1 MLDLTY
7 EVLAKEK
14 EGIKKRVDQLLDRAS
29 MKKYENEWRDT
40 QIKPREGIIGGED
53 GSINHLRYKNLVIY
67 AVNSAA
73 FVYDSGMKK
82 IIRADVG
89 LLHPY
94 YQIEERLN
102 LYRAIFELR
111 TSLEIIDEVD
121 LFLVDGSL
129 LSDLKALR
137 TLETGLSKSAKE
149 EVESLLPELE
159 SSSKVKITSISL
171 TDELGREDYR
181 EKVGYLEY
189 LEYLTCLEKLISRGM
204 DKVVGISKLS
214 TRSTLGR
221 GIPDQAIFDEVTH
234 DAGYSRPEQDFV
246 SKKFPVYDE
255 FFRSLVFTL
264 SHIRLEDKK
273 GVLLLEV
280 PREIGENE
288 MVKVMEKIRSVSVEG
303 YPYLL
308 KRAHKDVVIT
318 KSDMERI
325 VSGLGIISKTGRE
338 FLK

>member
-14 EGIKKRVDQLLDRAS
+14 EGIKKRVDQLLDSAS
-29 MKKYENEWRDT
+29 MLKYENEWMDT
-40 QIKPREGIIGGED
+40 QIKPKAAIIGGED
-53 GSINHLRYKNLVIY
+53 GSINHKRYKNLVIY
-67 AVNSAA
+67 AVNAA
-73 FVYDSGMKK
+73 ALVYDSGMKK
-82 IIRADVG
+82 IVLADVG

-102 LYRAIFELR
+102 LYRAIFELK
-111 TSLEIIDEVD
+111 TSLEIIDEVE

-149 EVESLLPELE
+149 EVKSLLPKIE
-159 SSSKVKITSISL
+159 SSSGVKITSISL
-171 TDELGREDYR
+171 AEELGREDYR
-181 EKVGYLEY
+181 EKVGFLEY

-221 GIPDQAIFDEVTH
+221 GIPDLAIFDEVTH
-234 DAGYSRPEQDFV
+234 NAGYSRPEQEFV
-246 SKKFPVYDE
+246 SKRFPVYDE
-255 FFRSLVFTL
+255 FFRSLVFTIT
-264 SHIRLEDKK
+264 HIRLEDKK
-273 GVLLLEV
+273 GVLMLEV
-280 PREIGENE
+280 PREIEEDEVVNII
-288 MVKVMEKIRSVSVEG
+288 EKIRSVSVEG

-308 KRAHKDVVIT
+308 KKAHKEVVIT